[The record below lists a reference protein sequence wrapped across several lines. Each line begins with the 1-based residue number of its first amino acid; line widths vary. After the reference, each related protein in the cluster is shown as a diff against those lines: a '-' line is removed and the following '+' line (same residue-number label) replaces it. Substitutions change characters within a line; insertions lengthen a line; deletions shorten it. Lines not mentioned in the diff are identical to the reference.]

1 MHRKKPLSE
10 THEMYLKTVL
20 KVRGPHE
27 VARVRDVAEGLG
39 LTPGT
44 VSLVVKKLDHM
55 HLLEHDR
62 YGFVALT
69 PRGEQVAACVLRRF
83 ETIRGLLV
91 EVLGVDPKTADDDA
105 CAMEHA
111 VSPATVNRMRVLLE
125 RFRSGRLALP
135 AAPRSRRS
143 RSADPCA
150 RCEALGSCQ
159 ADAAGSAT

>member
-1 MHRKKPLSE
+1 MHRKRLLSD

-20 KVRGPHE
+20 QVRGTHE
-27 VARVRDVAEGLG
+27 VARVRDVANGLG

-44 VSLVVKKLDHM
+44 VSLVVKKLDQM

-69 PRGEQVAACVLRRF
+69 PKGEDVAACVLRRF
-83 ETIRGLLV
+83 ETIRDFLV
-91 EVLGVDPKTADDDA
+91 VLLGVDPKTADDDA

-111 VSPATVNRMRVLLE
+111 VSPSTVGRMRARLQQA
-125 RFRSGRLALP
+125 RTGRV
-135 AAPRSRRS
+135 PRTTGRPKAK
-143 RSADPCA
+143 SADPCS

-159 ADAAGSAT
+159 AAAI

>member
-1 MHRKKPLSE
+1 MHRKKPLSG

-20 KVRGPHE
+20 QVRGPHD

-44 VSLVVKKLDHM
+44 VSLVIKKLDRM

-69 PRGEQVAACVLRRF
+69 PRGEDVAVCVLRRF
-83 ETIRGLLV
+83 DTIRSLLI
-91 EVLGVDPKTADDDA
+91 EVLGVDPETAAEDA

-111 VSPATVNRMRVLLE
+111 VSPSTANRMRALLE
-125 RFRSGRLALP
+125 RARSGRVPFRLAP
-135 AAPRSRRS
+135 QKATRTN
-143 RSADPCA
+143 PCS
-150 RCEALGSCQ
+150 RCETLGTCQ
-159 ADAAGSAT
+159 AGQRT